1 MTIERERPN
10 RRRKVTAPLSSAEK
24 LPVEHL
30 DGQPGLDDIFDP
42 LLTYV
47 TNPTGGAFE
56 EEPLIPLSPDMTSVS
71 RKRLLCLQGV
81 LVVSIICVAGILI
94 WTVLEKIRMNATTV
108 GQAPVP
114 MPVPVS
120 EPASPEVVTQ
130 IPPVAVEDTVAPE
143 GISEAEP
150 RLPEPLSLQVAEK
163 AYAAGDYESAF
174 IIYDKLYR
182 RLPAIAQNQP
192 VKHFLLLRMALCHR
206 NGGHV
211 QQADTMF
218 RTVAL
223 SPLPILRAI
232 TRYYQSV
239 TLLDRQ
245 RYVEAASRAYQ
256 TIALI
261 EAVDCDPQWS
271 AGVRRQ
277 CHFLAAEA
285 LTRHLLFLRDGEV
298 DSVKQL
304 WGGHPQIDPF
314 LNLDEAQL
322 KTFLDSGRETLDQ
335 ALLSPHIRPVPDDN
349 GTSRWSITC
358 NGASLEELLARLAS
372 SARLSIHWTDGGA
385 AEGGE
390 ETARK
395 RPVYLHL
402 ARATVQQV
410 VTIAAGSTGL
420 LARMDEKG
428 NIDIID
434 PSSYSSLVEFT
445 KLLSEESVSLWQ
457 RFLLGVEEDPR
468 APNGHFA
475 MAMVHTAAER
485 LDEAIAEYK
494 LVASRFS
501 THALA
506 PQALLRSGRL
516 KARLRNYAAAHEDFK
531 QLVELYPDAEPSDQ
545 ACLDLADVTMKAGL
559 YEEATVLY
567 RRVFNMGLSLDSQVA
582 AALGAGQC
590 LYKVKDYEAA
600 AEWLGRYT
608 SLAHDQKRPEF
619 HSACLLLGK
628 TYVALNNPQQAQT
641 ALNLALQG
649 ELSRPQLVEAFASL
663 ANIYIQQGLFVDA
676 VNLLEGTQTWQL
688 SQQESVELL
697 LLRAKSLRCIGL
709 AEKAIPAL
717 TEKSSLLPSPELRG
731 TVALE
736 LAECHTA
743 NGDLAQA
750 VRTLGEAFVLV
761 EPGEM
766 AQRIGGKLAELC
778 LQANQPERA
787 ISICEQLLTSVP
799 EAQKEYLLRL
809 QAEAYRQQSQYN
821 RAVAVLLSR
830 YTDVPAA
837 TPSGAGAAP
846 ETKRQE

>member
-1 MTIERERPN
+1 VTIERERPN
-10 RRRKVTAPLSSAEK
+10 RQKKVPAPLPPAEE
-24 LPVEHL
+24 LPVERL

-42 LLTYV
+42 LLAYV
-47 TNPTGGAFE
+47 SSPQRASPE
-56 EEPLIPLSPDMTSVS
+56 EDPLVAVLPDVPSTSY
-71 RKRLLCLQGV
+71 RRLLCLQGL
-81 LVVSIICVAGILI
+81 LVVAIICVAGVLVF
-94 WTVLEKIRMNATTV
+94 TVLGKMKASTV
-108 GQAPVP
+108 RQAPVR
-114 MPVPVS
+114 VPVS
-120 EPASPEVVTQ
+120 VPEPAPPEVATQ
-130 IPPVAVEDTVAPE
+130 TPPIAVEDTTASE
-143 GISEAEP
+143 SIAEAEP
-150 RLPEPLSLQVAEK
+150 RRPEPLSLQAAER
-163 AYAAGDYESAF
+163 AYAAGDYDNAF
-174 IIYDKLYR
+174 ILYDKLYR
-182 RLPAIAQNQP
+182 RLPAITQNQS
-192 VKHFLLLRMALCHR
+192 VKSFLLLRMALCHR
-206 NGGHV
+206 NGGNV
-211 QQADTMF
+211 QQADTVF

-232 TRYYQSV
+232 TRYYQSI

-245 RYVEAASRAYQ
+245 RYVEAAARAYQ

-261 EAVDCDPQWS
+261 DAVDCDPKWS
-271 AGVRRQ
+271 AAVRQQ
-277 CHFLAAEA
+277 CHFVAAEA
-285 LTRHLLFLRDGEV
+285 LTRHLLFLQGADGG
-298 DSVKQL
+298 SVKQL

-314 LNLDEAQL
+314 LNLYEVQL
-322 KTFLDSGRETLDQ
+322 KTFLDSGRQTLDQ
-335 ALLSPHIRPVPDDN
+335 ALLGPQIRPVPSEN
-349 GTSRWSITC
+349 GASRWSVTC

-372 SARLSIHWTDGGA
+372 SARLSIHWTDGGT

-402 ARATVQQV
+402 ARATTQQV

-420 LARMDEKG
+420 LAKMDEKG
-428 NIDIID
+428 NIEIID
-434 PSSYSSLVEFT
+434 PSSYSSLAEFT
-445 KLLSEESVSLWQ
+445 KLLGEESLSLWQ
-457 RFLLGVEEDPR
+457 RFLLGLEEDPR

-475 MAMVHTAAER
+475 MAMVHAAVDR

-494 LVASRFS
+494 LVASRFT

-516 KARLRNYAAAHEDFK
+516 KARLRNYTGAHEDFK
-531 QLVELYPDAEPSDQ
+531 QLVEFYPDAEWSEQ

-567 RRVFNMGLSLDSQVA
+567 RRVFNLGLSLDSQIA

-590 LYKVKDYEAA
+590 LYKVKNHEAA
-600 AEWLGRYT
+600 AEWLGRYI
-608 SLAHDQKRPEF
+608 SLARDQKRQEF
-619 HSACLLLGK
+619 HGACLLLGK

-663 ANIYIQQGLFVDA
+663 ANIDIQQGLFVEA

-697 LLRAKSLRCIGL
+697 LLRARALRAIGL
-709 AEKAIPAL
+709 AERAIPAL
-717 TEKSSLLPSPELRG
+717 TEKSSLLPSPDLRG

-761 EPGEM
+761 EPGEL
-766 AQRIGGKLAELC
+766 AQQIGGKLAELC
-778 LQANQPERA
+778 LQANQPERTT
-787 ISICEQLLTSVP
+787 SICTQLLTS
-799 EAQKEYLLRL
+799 ASAARKERLLKL
-809 QAEAYRQQSQYN
+809 QAEAYRQQRQYG
-821 RAVAVLLSR
+821 RAVAVLLSPYSDIR
-830 YTDVPAA
+830 AA
-837 TPSGAGAAP
+837 KPSEAGATV
-846 ETKRQE
+846 ETQKQE